1 MINFLLFFKKEI
13 KTLLL
18 DPQLFVVA
26 SFSLNLKDFALLELL
41 FILEELFEDSFLSN
55 SLQLY

>member
-18 DPQLFVVA
+18 DPQLFVAA
-26 SFSLNLKDFALLELL
+26 SFSLNSKDFALLELL
-41 FILEELFEDSFLSN
+41 FILEVLFEDSFLSD